1 MALPLQQAQF
11 FLLRSHQQGHSKKYL
26 VMNRLYKDMLIT
38 FILYRNGVFG
48 EYLGIGLGS
57 SILAGSLDASP
68 LPSLIIIFLCGQA
81 SEKQG
86 K

>member
-1 MALPLQQAQF
+1 MHWPATLHGFTLATGTVFLAQIPPTGT
-11 FLLRSHQQGHSKKYL
+11 L
-26 VMNRLYKDMLIT
+26 

>member
-1 MALPLQQAQF
+1 
-11 FLLRSHQQGHSKKYL
+11 
-26 VMNRLYKDMLIT
+26 MLIT

-68 LPSLIIIFLCGQA
+68 LPSLIVIFLCGQA